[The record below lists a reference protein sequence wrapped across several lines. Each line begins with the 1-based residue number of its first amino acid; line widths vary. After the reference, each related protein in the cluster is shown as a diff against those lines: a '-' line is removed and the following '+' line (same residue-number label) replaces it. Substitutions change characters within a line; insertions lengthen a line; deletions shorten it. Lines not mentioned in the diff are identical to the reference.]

1 MKKYIGKIKKVLV
14 GLAAIWAII
23 ALSKISGLLDKTDY
37 VKEINYVFMGLLV
50 LVSIIYLILGTY
62 GLIRDLKSMSSKEE
76 LKFFVMKNVFFAA
89 MILILYIFAQLYR
102 NKGLSFKKEDLFL
115 ILIVYGMMINDSYKN
130 L

>member
-1 MKKYIGKIKKVLV
+1 MKKYIGKIKKGLV

-37 VKEINYVFMGLLV
+37 AKEINYVFMGLLV